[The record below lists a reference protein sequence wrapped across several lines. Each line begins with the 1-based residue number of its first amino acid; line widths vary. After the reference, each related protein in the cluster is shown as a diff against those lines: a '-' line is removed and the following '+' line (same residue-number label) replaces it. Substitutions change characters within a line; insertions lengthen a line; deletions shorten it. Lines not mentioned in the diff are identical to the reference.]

1 MLNKKNK
8 GIATV
13 IAIEDKIVEEEQKK
27 IFSKVVGEDKRLLK
41 ELIHIYEFEPN
52 NAVFRKDENG
62 NTTIYIIDPI
72 FSFSKED
79 DMGFEPLAF
88 VLFSILEI
96 ASEYGC
102 KTIIFPTLYG
112 WDAALDKEN
121 TAEVTLRYFQYY
133 IEKEGKPFDEI
144 IIKLNNRE
152 TFNAFSK
159 ALKKY
164 NNLPIK
170 LEEVQL

>member
-13 IAIEDKIVEEEQKK
+13 IAIEDKITDNEQESL
-27 IFSKVVGEDKRLLK
+27 FLKVAGDDKQLLK
-41 ELIHIYEFEPN
+41 ELKHLYEFEPN
-52 NAVFRKDENG
+52 NGVFREDENG
-62 NTTIYIIDPI
+62 NVIIYIIDPI

-96 ASEYGC
+96 ATEYGC
-102 KTIIFPTLYG
+102 KKLVMPTLNG
-112 WDAALDKEN
+112 WNAALDKKN
-121 TAEVTLRYFQYY
+121 TAEATLRYFQYY
-133 IEKEGKPFDEI
+133 MEKERKNFDEI
-144 IIKLNNRE
+144 IIRLNNRE
-152 TFNAFSK
+152 TYIAFSE
-159 ALKKY
+159 ALEKFKE
-164 NNLPIK
+164 LPIK